1 MTTLL
6 APEIV
11 AEPGAAGALITALLL
26 VGFLIAK
33 EIVISVAHRR
43 NRVAAHILDVALA
56 PLFVVFIAT
65 IALSLLPSS
74 R

>member
-6 APEIV
+6 DPGIV
-11 AEPGAAGALITALLL
+11 AEPGAAGAFITAVLL

-33 EIVISVAHRR
+33 EIVISVVDPP
-43 NRVAAHILDVALA
+43 NRDAAYILDVALA

-65 IALSLLPSS
+65 IVFGLLPTG